1 AAGDARRRAVR
12 PRRGLRRRRH
22 RGLSRAGSHRVPQ
35 APAEP
40 ASRGGQG
47 RVRGRGAREHAEP
60 SVEPVE
66 PPGAPELAAAVR
78 VGRAQGLYLVEAIIG
93 AYRGTTLVFA
103 SDTVALTK
111 VSAGELLV
119 WTVDR
124 RTGRAV
130 GGVDVAWT
138 DGLGTLQSATTGA
151 DGVAVFR
158 HASPE
163 RTYVIGRD
171 GDGGVFVSENFYYDS
186 EIYDTKLYAV
196 TDRPLYRPGDTVHV
210 KVL

>member
-1 AAGDARRRAVR
+1 MASRARQ
-12 PRRGLRRRRH
+12 PQLRRRLPAGVLVALIVAALTGALASEASGYEPA
-22 RGLSRAGSHRVPQ
+22 RGDQFFLLSDASVGADGRAIERPKQVTLAGSSSEWDWARS
-35 APAEP
+35 
-40 ASRGGQG
+40 SRGNVLVPIGK
-47 RVRGRGAREHAEP
+47 R
-60 SVEPVE
+60 
-66 PPGAPELAAAVR
+66 AP
-78 VGRAQGLYLVEAIIG
+78 GLYLVEAIIG
-93 AYRGTTLVFA
+93 ACRATTLVFV

-158 HASPE
+158 HASP
-163 RTYVIGRD
+163 
-171 GDGGVFVSENFYYDS
+171 
-186 EIYDTKLYAV
+186 
-196 TDRPLYRPGDTVHV
+196 
-210 KVL
+210 